1 MHHKLQVLLL
11 KVSGVCLMLLAGL
24 IPAYAQNCQT
34 ITVQMVN
41 TVPSGSGGDGNPIKI
56 CQNTTVSFTAS
67 ATFSQSSA
75 GAIYIWSYGDGS
87 LLDTTTATTTHTYTT
102 GGVYI
107 VDLLV
112 VDPQNCKNN
121 NRLNQVVQVSTTPLF
136 TGTGA
141 ADDTIC
147 LHSTVVIHGEAH
159 AVPGIYDCAPPVS
172 DTTFLPDGT
181 GVSYETSIE
190 VECFAPGATLTD
202 TSQLESICLNMEHS
216 YLGDLEMKI
225 ICPNNQ
231 TTILKQFPG
240 SGGTYL
246 GEPFDTGTPNDMS
259 PGPGYTYCFAPDAVW
274 GTMVQEDGLGNHVVG
289 VGVPAGNSMSPG
301 TYKSFQTFTNLIG
314 CPLNGTWTIEVTD
327 WQGVDNGFI
336 FNWGINFDPTLLPGS
351 YSFLPNFVNE
361 GWLANPDILAT
372 SNGGHDIT
380 VKPTS
385 GGQKCYTYR
394 VTDNFGCSYDTT
406 VCIYVVDPGNPGQD
420 TSFKLCLNQGG
431 INVFDYLGGNPTL
444 GGTWSG
450 PGVTTGGI
458 FDPAAVGVGTY
469 EIMYKQSRLDCDTKS
484 VATIRV
490 VNDVIIDFDFVIGPG
505 CTEDTV
511 HFTNLS
517 DTGRYWWNFGDG
529 TFPDDTLK
537 NPTHIYQQQDQ
548 YPVRLTVQNIDG
560 CIDSVIKLVDVRHP
574 LIAEFTQSADSV
586 CQTDGAVLFTDAST
600 GNRVGWQWDFG
611 DGGTSTLQNPSHTY
625 TLAGTHQIRLVIN
638 DNIPCTDTVYHNV
651 YVDSLP
657 FLNLFIDRHAICEG
671 EAVNL
676 SLDYLKPSV
685 SVNWDFGDGNHWEQ
699 FDGTKHSFDQAG
711 TYRITAT
718 GNYPVCASVSA
729 SDSVV
734 VSAFPVV
741 NLGPDS
747 VICLDGPSI
756 TLSDLNNGSNPAVK
770 WLWNTGD
777 TSSSIVV
784 VHPGTYSVTAS
795 ENNCATTDNVIVN
808 KDCYTDIPNAFTPN
822 GDGSNDYFFP
832 RQLLSKGVAGFTMS
846 VYNRWGQKLFE
857 TDNPNGR
864 GWDGKFNEKEQPMGV
879 YIYQMKVVL
888 KNGKIEEYEGN
899 VTLVR

>member
-1 MHHKLQVLLL
+1 MPGKIQTLLTKTISL
-11 KVSGVCLMLLAGL
+11 FLLILAGSL
-24 IPAYAQNCQT
+24 TSYAQNCQT
-34 ITVQMVN
+34 ITVQMVS
-41 TVPSGSGGDGNPIKI
+41 TAPTGTGGDGNPIKI

-67 ATFSQSSA
+67 ATFSQSNV
-75 GAIYIWSYGDGS
+75 GALYIWTYGDDSGP
-87 LLDTTTATTTHTYTT
+87 DTTNTLTTSHLYTE

-112 VDPQNCKNN
+112 VDPQGCKNN
-121 NRLNQVVQVSTTPLF
+121 NRLQQVVQVSTTPLF

-147 LHSTVVIHGEAH
+147 LHSTVVIHGEAE
-159 AVPGIYDCAPPVS
+159 AVPGIYDCAPPVA

-181 GVSYETSIE
+181 GVSYQTSIA
-190 VECFAPGATLTD
+190 VECFAFGSTLTNAN
-202 TSQLESICLNMEHS
+202 QIQSICVTMEHS
-216 YLGDLEMKI
+216 FIGDLI
-225 ICPNNQ
+225 VNIQCPNGQ
-231 TTILKQFPG
+231 TALLFDGNTAG
-240 SGGTYL
+240 GGGTYL
-246 GEPFDTGTPNDMS
+246 GGAIDNTIPNVI
-259 PGPGYTYCFAPDAVW
+259 GIGATYCFSTSAVW
-274 GTMVQEDGLGNHVVG
+274 GTLPAENALGNFVQAG
-289 VGVPAGNSMSPG
+289 NPLSNSMPAGSYQPQGGYGS
-301 TYKSFQTFTNLIG
+301 LVG
-314 CPLNGTWTIEVTD
+314 CPLNGNWTITVTD
-327 WQGVDNGFI
+327 DQGADDGYI

-351 YSFLPNFVNE
+351 YSFLPTFVNE

-671 EAVNL
+671 EAL
-676 SLDYLKPSV
+676 
-685 SVNWDFGDGNHWEQ
+685 
-699 FDGTKHSFDQAG
+699 T
-711 TYRITAT
+711 
-718 GNYPVCASVSA
+718 SA
-729 SDSVV
+729 W
-734 VSAFPVV
+734 
-741 NLGPDS
+741 
-747 VICLDGPSI
+747 I
-756 TLSDLNNGSNPAVK
+756 TLN
-770 WLWNTGD
+770 
-777 TSSSIVV
+777 
-784 VHPGTYSVTAS
+784 H
-795 ENNCATTDNVIVN
+795 
-808 KDCYTDIPNAFTPN
+808 
-822 GDGSNDYFFP
+822 
-832 RQLLSKGVAGFTMS
+832 R
-846 VYNRWGQKLFE
+846 
-857 TDNPNGR
+857 
-864 GWDGKFNEKEQPMGV
+864 
-879 YIYQMKVVL
+879 
-888 KNGKIEEYEGN
+888 
-899 VTLVR
+899 